1 MSSSTSTSLSSDLQ
15 EAAEILQQQLIYNGE
30 VLDIALES
38 LRSYKEGT
46 QSLVYLDSSVHLAYS
61 LLRMLEKWA
70 KENGDGTYVRR
81 RKERRRKKKGVTEE
95 EGIPDVEEEPEK
107 EDDDV
112 VHETLFTFE
121 AFESVR
127 SARIVLRQKYTNI
140 GPLITILCAFPPLT
154 PFPQRRIPSL
164 SFPNLS
170 LPRRHAGAYRNSQMP
185 ASQPRF

>member
-1 MSSSTSTSLSSDLQ
+1 MSSSTSASLSSDLQ

-70 KENGDGTYVRR
+70 KDKGDGTYVRR
-81 RKERRRKKKGVTEE
+81 RKERRRKKKDITEE

-107 EDDDV
+107 EDEDV

-121 AFESVR
+121 AFESVCC
-127 SARIVLRQKYTNI
+127 ARIVSR
-140 GPLITILCAFPPLT
+140 
-154 PFPQRRIPSL
+154 
-164 SFPNLS
+164 
-170 LPRRHAGAYRNSQMP
+170 
-185 ASQPRF
+185 